1 MLRRIASYIEKSKS
15 FIIHPIIRH
24 HSQAHGLIILHENNI
39 FTLVHSLN
47 RHSVKYFRAYKEAL
61 RQQRIQDCSA
71 IYKPKEANQVT
82 PPDGVSPQSTSEST
96 TSTPSMTLNSS
107 SGSQMSPI
115 SPLHANSKYSPTTAT
130 NGSHNNG
137 IVDAV
142 NNSLNTNGLK
152 SPIRTDKPIQ
162 KVIPSRNNTPIKYQQ
177 QQQIASPTNGNQ
189 PDGKTKEYGI
199 YTKPTSPTKPA
210 TSSVNGTLSLGSS
223 AIKSNGS
230 SKIGPKVTR

>member
-1 MLRRIASYIEKSKS
+1 M
-15 FIIHPIIRH
+15 
-24 HSQAHGLIILHENNI
+24 
-39 FTLVHSLN
+39 
-47 RHSVKYFRAYKEAL
+47 
-61 RQQRIQDCSA
+61 RQQRIQDCNA
-71 IYKPKEANQVT
+71 IYKPKEPNQTT

-115 SPLHANSKYSPTTAT
+115 SPVHTNSKYSPTAT
-130 NGSHNNG
+130 NG

-152 SPIRTDKPIQ
+152 SPVRTDKPIQ
-162 KVIPSRNNTPIKYQQ
+162 KVIPSRNSTPIKFHAQSQQ
-177 QQQIASPTNGNQ
+177 QVMSPTNGNQ

-199 YTKPTSPTKPA
+199 YTKPTSPTRPA
-210 TSSVNGTLSLGSS
+210 TSSVNGTVPLGSG

-230 SKIGPKVTR
+230 TKIGPKVTR